1 MKPGKPHHASRF
13 KLQIHSSDR
22 EALALTALALAYSNL
37 LPWWA
42 ARRGLNPELMFRRVN
57 AGLVLLMLSYT
68 VRRPAGLQRVGL
80 RRKGLANSVLGGVL
94 AGLGLSVP
102 PLIFFY
108 RPILLDT
115 PLEYGPIHGMSRR
128 ELLQDLFVG
137 VPVNIALLEELLF
150 RGLIFSALR
159 RSRSPLQSLAS
170 ASAAFAGWHFSV
182 TYTTAAQTNL
192 ATAARLPAFLK
203 PFVQPLAVLGGMLS
217 TGLAGVAFGLV
228 RERTGNLAG
237 SVIAHWL
244 VDGIMIYA
252 LWRGRPDQTPV

>member
-1 MKPGKPHHASRF
+1 MEKPFAPGFHRVNR
-13 KLQIHSSDR
+13 KLSSDR
-22 EALALTALALAYSNL
+22 EALALIALAFAYSNL

-42 ARRGLNPELMFRRVN
+42 TRRGLNPEMMFRRVN
-57 AGLVLLMLSYT
+57 SWLVLLMLAYT
-68 VRRPAGLQRVGL
+68 ARRSGALQRVGL
-80 RRKGLANSVLGGVL
+80 RRRGLAKSVLGGTL
-94 AGLGLSVP
+94 TGLGLSIP

-128 ELLQDLFVG
+128 DLLQDLFVG
-137 VPVNIALLEELLF
+137 VPLKIALLEEWLF

-159 RSRSPLQSLAS
+159 RNHSLAVS
-170 ASAAFAGWHFSV
+170 LAGASAAFAGWHFSV

-192 ATAARLPAFLK
+192 STAARLPRFLK
-203 PFVQPLAVLGGMLS
+203 PFVLPLAVLGGMLS
-217 TGLAGVAFGLV
+217 TGLAGVALGLV

-237 SVIAHWL
+237 PIIAHWL

-252 LWRGRPDQTPV
+252 LWRGRAEH

>member
-1 MKPGKPHHASRF
+1 MKRRKPRHASRPA
-13 KLQIHSSDR
+13 LHPSDG
-22 EALALTALALAYSNL
+22 EALVLTLLALAYSNL

-42 ARRGLNPELMFRRVN
+42 TRRGLNPESMFRRVN
-57 AGLVLLMLSYT
+57 AWLVVLMLAYAA
-68 VRRPAGLQRVGL
+68 RRSGGLGRVGL
-80 RRKGLANSVLGGVL
+80 GRRGLVKSVAGGTL
-94 AGLGLSVP
+94 TGLGLSVP

-115 PLEYGPIHGMSRR
+115 PLEYGPITGMSRR
-128 ELLQDLFVG
+128 EVVEDLFVG
-137 VPVNIALLEELLF
+137 VPVKIALLEELLF

-159 RSRSPLQSLAS
+159 RNHSLPLSLAG

-192 ATAARLPAFLK
+192 STAARLPGFLK
-203 PFVQPLAVLGGMLS
+203 PFVQPLAVAGGMLT

-237 SVIAHWL
+237 PIVAHWL
-244 VDGIMIYA
+244 VDGIMIYS
-252 LWRGRPDQTPV
+252 LWRGRPDQTPL

>member
-1 MKPGKPHHASRF
+1 MKPSKPHHVSRF
-13 KLQIHSSDR
+13 TFQPSDT
-22 EALALTALALAYSNL
+22 EVLALTTLALAYSNL

-42 ARRGLNPELMFRRVN
+42 TKRGLNPESMFRRVN
-57 AGLVLLMLSYT
+57 TGLVVLMLTYAA
-68 VRRPAGLQRVGL
+68 RRSGGLERVGL
-80 RRKGLANSVLGGVL
+80 RLPGLGKSLQGGTLIGLA
-94 AGLGLSVP
+94 LSIP

-137 VPVNIALLEELLF
+137 VPVKIALLEELLF

-159 RSRSPLQSLAS
+159 RNHSPALSLAG

-192 ATAARLPAFLK
+192 ATAARLPSFLK

-228 RERTGNLAG
+228 RQRTNNLAG
-237 SVIAHWL
+237 SIVAHWL

>member
-1 MKPGKPHHASRF
+1 MKPNTLLHVSRF
-13 KLQIHSSDR
+13 TLHPSDR
-22 EALALTALALAYSNL
+22 EAVALTLLALAYSNL

-42 ARRGLNPELMFRRVN
+42 TRRGLNPELMFRRVN
-57 AGLVLLMLSYT
+57 AGLVALMLAYAA
-68 VRRPAGLQRVGL
+68 RRSGGLQEVGL
-80 RRKGLANSVLGGVL
+80 RGPGLAKSVVGGTL
-94 AGLGLSVP
+94 AGIGLSVL

-115 PLEYGPIHGMSRR
+115 PLEYGPIHGMTRR
-128 ELLQDLFVG
+128 ELLQDLFLG

-159 RSRSPLQSLAS
+159 RNHSLPASLAG

-192 ATAARLPAFLK
+192 STAARLPRFLK
-203 PFVQPLAVLGGMLS
+203 PFVQPLAVVGGMLT

-237 SVIAHWL
+237 PVVAHWL

-252 LWRGRPDQTPV
+252 LWRGRPDQTPL